1 MRWFATTLAG
11 SIAVHAVLA
20 GLAYEMPRRYPM
32 PELDL
37 GRSEV
42 SVVDVEAVAPP
53 MVITPIE
60 LAMVAPPALP
70 ALPAPP
76 EPAADDRAA
85 PRAPQISSG
94 TRTDSSGSRTTETTA
109 AATGTGTGTGAPSD
123 GAANPLT
130 MRGTPRRP
138 DLTIGPSEA
147 MVAIANSGERPTPIP
162 ESGRLA
168 PAGGGAARIGDLTF
182 TGSVDPDGTVHI
194 KDKPNFNIHLTVPR
208 PKQIGNAITAWAE
221 DPYAQVH
228 AADDP
233 KYGER
238 ATRGDHAVI
247 KPDDQKPDHG
257 GTVPIVGGG
266 FDVTD
271 WVARKALGRSGDP
284 YAARKRAALD
294 ATRDERVE
302 MGRRYK
308 RDQLAHVDALMADT
322 LDKVWTASA
331 DRAWTR
337 EALFELWDEGAET
350 GDAAV
355 IEAATRARAA
365 VIGFIR
371 AHLPAGSADAYTAA
385 ELTAFNARRAS
396 KATFAPY

>member
-20 GLAYEMPRRYPM
+20 VLAYEMPRRHPM
-32 PELDL
+32 PLLELAP
-37 GRSEV
+37 SAV
-42 SVVDVEAVAPP
+42 SVVDVEPVPP
-53 MVITPIE
+53 SMTITPIA
-60 LAMVAPPALP
+60 LAMVAA
-70 ALPAPP
+70 PAPAP
-76 EPAADDRAA
+76 AVEAPAAPDRAA
-85 PRAPQISSG
+85 PASQV
-94 TRTDSSGSRTTETTA
+94 SSGSRTNPSGDRTTDSTA
-109 AATGTGTGTGAPSD
+109 SSAGPGAGPGDPGD

-130 MRGTPRRP
+130 MRGAPRRP
-138 DLTIGPSEA
+138 NLTIGPSEA
-147 MVAIANSGERPTPIP
+147 MVAIANGGERPAPIP

-182 TGSVDPDGTVHI
+182 TGDVSPDGTVRI
-194 KDKPNFNIHLTVPR
+194 RDKANFNIHLTIPSPR
-208 PKQIGNAITAWAE
+208 ALGRGLATWAE
-221 DPYAQVH
+221 DPYAQVR

-238 ATRGDHAVI
+238 ATRGDHAAVQA
-247 KPDDQKPDHG
+247 DDQKPDHG

-271 WVARKALGRSGDP
+271 WVARKALGRAGDP

-308 RDQLAHVDALMADT
+308 REQLAHVDALMADT
-322 LDKVWTASA
+322 LEKVWAASA
-331 DRAWTR
+331 DRGWTR
-337 EALFELWDEGAET
+337 QALFDLWDDGAER
-350 GDAAV
+350 GDDAV
-355 IEAATRARAA
+355 LEAATRARAA

-371 AHLPAGSADAYTAA
+371 ARLPAGSPDAYTAA
-385 ELTAFNARRAS
+385 ELVALNARRTSRAR
-396 KATFAPY
+396 FEPY